1 MIVFYGTVY
10 DCDHD
15 SRVTAAEI
23 PGIGGTHI
31 RSGPEIRA
39 QTAVIVQV
47 PLGSEIRVGHKAG
60 LSASGQRLESLDCS
74 GRADRGIS
82 VGLHQFHAGR
92 LDQDVSRLGQVAFR
106 REVDNEPSV
115 QAEFCSKFRVFR
127 LCRQSRTQGRYFHIA
142 SDHIRHGGAV
152 ALLPER
158 GGLFREHQEHLSADC
173 GIIFENAFEFSCGIA
188 FFTRR
193 KEQSRE

>member
-1 MIVFYGTVY
+1 MIVFHGTVY

-15 SRVTAAEI
+15 SRVSAAEI
-23 PGIGGTHI
+23 PCIGGTHI

-60 LSASGQRLESLDCS
+60 LSASGQRLESLDCP
-74 GRADRGIS
+74 GRADRGVS
-82 VGLHQFHAGR
+82 VWLNQFHAGR

-127 LCRQSRTQGRYFHIA
+127 LCRQSRTQGRYFHFA
-142 SDHIRHGGAV
+142 SDYIRHGGAV

-158 GGLFREHQEHLSADC
+158 GGLFREHQEHFPSDFGFFLEITFVS
-173 GIIFENAFEFSCGIA
+173 A